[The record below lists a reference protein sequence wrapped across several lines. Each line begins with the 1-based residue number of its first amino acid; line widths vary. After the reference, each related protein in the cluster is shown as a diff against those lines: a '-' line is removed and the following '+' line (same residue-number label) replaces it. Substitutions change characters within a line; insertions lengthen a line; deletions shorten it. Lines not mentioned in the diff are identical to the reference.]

1 MVFKQK
7 KVIKIFRF
15 PVMKKYPS
23 YVYLLQFTVHCQVKL
38 VTSFVFLFEGFL
50 IKNLIQFNL
59 KSARQRARST
69 NYQFL
74 KLESCHLVSRSA
86 AEGDRQCRIYTV
98 VKFHKKIHRCFFFLF
113 CPLKQF
119 QNKKGYTRIQ
129 KDYICIFSILPNKT
143 VSEFAS

>member
-1 MVFKQK
+1 MYMVFKQK

-74 KLESCHLVSRSA
+74 KPKSCHLVSRSA
-86 AEGDRQCRIYTV
+86 AEGDR
-98 VKFHKKIHRCFFFLF
+98 
-113 CPLKQF
+113 
-119 QNKKGYTRIQ
+119 
-129 KDYICIFSILPNKT
+129 
-143 VSEFAS
+143 

>member
-86 AEGDRQCRIYTV
+86 AEGDRQYRIYTV
-98 VKFHKKIHRCFFFLF
+98 VKFYKKNPSVFIFLF
-113 CPLKQF
+113 CPEKQF
-119 QNKKGYTRIQ
+119 QNKNMLCSFPSNFRNYTT
-129 KDYICIFSILPNKT
+129 SE
-143 VSEFAS
+143 VS